1 MEGIPSEPSRRPAGA
16 AGTIVHYGTGSTLS
30 PVGGPEDVA
39 TGVVRFAVILGGILA
54 LSLLSLE
61 LQRLWLDR
69 AETGPSGNAPLVPMV
84 GMVFACVVA
93 AVLSNRM
100 RRPAT
105 VLTAASVL
113 LLLHALLTAWFSAR
127 MLAGTVHVSA
137 RPSWTGVVLL
147 LFSLLVAAPPLLHYA
162 LLTFSSLVA
171 PFVLAVLIV
180 TGQAGGSHA
189 PPQLARRMIVAN
201 SATWICAIVSVAI
214 VIHRERE
221 RRRLQAMAKQLA
233 TARGELQELGSY
245 QLERRLG
252 PGRLGEVWQASH
264 RTLARPAAI
273 KLVSADLLRQAAG
286 SPEQLERTLARFQ
299 QEAKLA
305 ARLTSAHTVQV
316 FDYGRT
322 DDGQIFYV
330 MELLRGLPLHKVIE
344 RFGPQPP
351 ERVVAWLLETCDSL
365 AEAHSFGLVHGDMK
379 PENLFLTREGLH
391 REVVKVLDFGLAVVR
406 ESLAQAPAAS
416 RGGFRSAAPEYMA
429 PELDT
434 GGAEVDSRADL
445 YSLGGVAWFL
455 LTGQPVFALDSAKA
469 LRKAHQKADLPP
481 PPAKAGAG
489 LGRLLLRLLAKNPD
503 DRPESADALAAEL
516 RELGLPT
523 PDGPTISLEE
533 TELAEDFRS
542 RPTLIRTRRK

>member
-1 MEGIPSEPSRRPAGA
+1 MQGSPSEPSRRPAGA
-16 AGTIVHYGTGSTLS
+16 AGSVVHSGTGSALS

-54 LSLLSLE
+54 LSLLALE

-69 AETGPSGNAPLVPMV
+69 AETGLSGNAPLVPMLAL
-84 GMVFACVVA
+84 VFACLAVA
-93 AVLSNRM
+93 AVANRI

-105 VLTAASVL
+105 VLTAASAL
-113 LLLHALLTAWFSAR
+113 LLLHTLLAAWFSAR
-127 MLAGTVHVSA
+127 MLAGPMQVSA

-180 TGQAGGSHA
+180 TGQAGGPHA

-201 SATWICAIVSVAI
+201 SSTWICAIVSVAI

-273 KLVSADLLRQAAG
+273 KLVGADLLRQAAG

-330 MELLRGLPLHKVIE
+330 MELLRGLPLHKVVE

-351 ERVVAWLLETCDSL
+351 ERVVAWLLDACDSL
-365 AEAHSFGLVHGDMK
+365 AEAHSFGLVHGDVK

-391 REVVKVLDFGLAVVR
+391 QEVVKVLDFGLAVVR
-406 ESLAQAPAAS
+406 DSLAQAPAAS
-416 RGGFRSAAPEYMA
+416 RGEFRAAAPEYMA
-429 PELDT
+429 PELDAGST
-434 GGAEVDSRADL
+434 EVDGRADL

-455 LTGQPVFALDSAKA
+455 LTGQPVFVLDSVKA
-469 LRKAHQKADLPP
+469 LREAHQKAPLPP
-481 PPAKAGAG
+481 PPAQAGAG

-516 RELGLPT
+516 RELALPT

>member
-1 MEGIPSEPSRRPAGA
+1 MQGPTSEPSRRPAGA
-16 AGTIVHYGTGSTLS
+16 PGAVVHSGTGSALS
-30 PVGGPEDVA
+30 PLGGPEDVA

-54 LSLLSLE
+54 LSLLALE
-61 LQRLWLDR
+61 LQQLWLDHP
-69 AETGPSGNAPLVPMV
+69 GSSQSGNAPLAPMLA
-84 GMVFACVVA
+84 MVFACLGVA
-93 AVLSNRM
+93 ALANRQ
-100 RRPAT
+100 RRAVP
-105 VLTAASVL
+105 VLTAASAL
-113 LLLHALLTAWFSAR
+113 LLLHTALAAWFSAR
-127 MLAGTVHVSA
+127 MLAGPFQVSA

-162 LLTFSSLVA
+162 LLTFSSLAA

-180 TGQAGGSHA
+180 TGQAGGPHA

-201 SATWICAIVSVAI
+201 SSTWICAIVSVAI

-221 RRRLQAMAKQLA
+221 RRRMLAMAKQLA

-273 KLVSADLLRQAAG
+273 KLVGADLLRQAAG

-330 MELLRGLPLHKVIE
+330 MELLRGLPLHKVVE
-344 RFGPQPP
+344 RFGPQSP
-351 ERVVAWLLETCDSL
+351 ERVVAWLLDACDSL
-365 AEAHSFGLVHGDMK
+365 AEGHSFGLVHGDVK

-406 ESLAQAPAAS
+406 DSLAQAPAAT
-416 RGGFRSAAPEYMA
+416 RGEFRAAAPEYMA
-429 PELDT
+429 PELDA
-434 GGAEVDSRADL
+434 GGKEVDGRADL
-445 YSLGGVAWFL
+445 YALGGVAWFL
-455 LTGQPVFALDSAKA
+455 LTGRPVFVRDSVKA
-469 LRKAHQKADLPP
+469 LREAHQKADLPT
-481 PPAKAGAG
+481 PPAAAGAG
-489 LGRLLLRLLAKNPD
+489 LGRLLVRLLAKNPD

-516 RELGLPT
+516 RQLALPT
-523 PDGPTISLEE
+523 PPGPTISLEE

>member
-1 MEGIPSEPSRRPAGA
+1 MQGHPTEPSQRSAGS
-16 AGTIVHYGTGSTLS
+16 AGSIVHSGTGSALS
-30 PVGGPEDVA
+30 PVGGPEDTA
-39 TGVVRFAVILGGILA
+39 TGVVRFAVILGGILT
-54 LSLLSLE
+54 LSLLALE
-61 LQRLWLDR
+61 LQRLWLER
-69 AETGPSGNAPLVPMV
+69 PAGGPSGNAPLAPMLT
-84 GMVFACVVA
+84 MVFACLGVA
-93 AVLSNRM
+93 GMANRQ
-100 RRPAT
+100 RRPAL
-105 VLTAASVL
+105 VLTAAS
-113 LLLHALLTAWFSAR
+113 ALLVLHTLLAAWFGAQ
-127 MLAGTVHVSA
+127 MLAGPLQVSA

-180 TGQAGGSHA
+180 TGQAGGPHA

-201 SATWICAIVSVAI
+201 SSTWICAIVSVAI
-214 VIHRERE
+214 VIHRERD
-221 RRRLQAMAKQLA
+221 RRRMQAMAKQLA

-252 PGRLGEVWQASH
+252 PGRLGEVWQATH

-273 KLVSADLLRQAAG
+273 KLVGADLLRQAAG

-330 MELLRGLPLHKVIE
+330 MELLRGLPLHKVVE

-365 AEAHSFGLVHGDMK
+365 AEAHSFGLIHGDVK

-391 REVVKVLDFGLAVVR
+391 HEVVKVLDFGLAVVR
-406 ESLAQAPAAS
+406 DSLAQAPAAT
-416 RGGFRSAAPEYMA
+416 RGEFRAAAPEYLA
-429 PELDT
+429 PEMDSGSAELD
-434 GGAEVDSRADL
+434 GRADL
-445 YSLGGVAWFL
+445 YALGGVAWFL
-455 LTGQPVFALDSAKA
+455 LTGRPVFVRDSVKA
-469 LRKAHQKADLPP
+469 LREAHQNAEPSP
-481 PPAKAGAG
+481 PPANAGAG
-489 LGRLLLRLLAKNPD
+489 LGQLLLRLLAKNPD

-516 RELGLPT
+516 RSLALPR
-523 PDGPTISLEE
+523 PDGPTIGVEE
-533 TELAEDFRS
+533 TELVEDFRS